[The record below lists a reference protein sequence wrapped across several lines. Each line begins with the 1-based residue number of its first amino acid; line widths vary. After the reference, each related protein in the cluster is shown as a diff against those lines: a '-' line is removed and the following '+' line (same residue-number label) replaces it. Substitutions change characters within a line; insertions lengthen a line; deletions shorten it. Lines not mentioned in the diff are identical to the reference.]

1 MSKLPTDV
9 VAIPTTTEL
18 KKKLRA
24 LYIIDDYMKCAD
36 DYRAFQESIYT
47 IIKGCFEHK
56 ECREYPV
63 KFKFYLEDKKTYKMQ
78 LRHFVVNVFLWFP
91 FVNLYGIHG
100 VLDESFILN
109 CETSIPNI
117 SDYVDEKIITE
128 LREYSIKNTTI
139 NRSVSE
145 VLYNLRRISI
155 DFSLIMNLTI
165 GSETFLNLY
174 KDNARMKEIME
185 TTFPIEMQPSEIED
199 ELTKLMEEEMAI
211 LKSIPDNPVGV
222 ILRANT
228 GIKPKQLSEFSINM
242 GLKPDL
248 SGVTIP
254 LPINSNTMI
263 RGLDKPSAHFLDSLG
278 ARKSLIMNKK
288 VMGKAGYFG
297 KIVLLL
303 ARTLQLSKTVSDCDT
318 KHLVEITIN
327 SAKMLK
333 KYDGRYYKLHDDPN
347 EPLKLVNGKKDKH
360 LVGQTLY
367 FRSPITCACGDTVC
381 HKCFG
386 TTSLLN
392 LDISEGV
399 SGFEVEETTKVVNQ
413 MILSTKHLLTT
424 VSERIEFTD
433 EFYKFFSMTAGEIN
447 PILNNDMIDDLDNWA
462 IWIDPNDIMKSDEL
476 DSDSSFNTYVQ
487 SKFYVQNLV
496 TKESILIASKDDRE
510 MFLTEES
517 LELMRKGKGYI
528 KFKDMSEDTSLFQLI
543 IMNNELTKPLYT
555 LMDLLNTAK
564 KDGPQLTYSEMAQRF
579 TELLLEAKIGA
590 MALSGEL
597 IINRLIRKFPDDDFE
612 RPDFTDDEVPPYQI
626 YTVLKALENNKSALI
641 GLSSQDIKRQIL
653 SDDLITKKDGVSYID
668 PFFKK
673 ETSTKRLK
681 DINKILRE
689 SK

>member
-1 MSKLPTDV
+1 
-9 VAIPTTTEL
+9 
-18 KKKLRA
+18 
-24 LYIIDDYMKCAD
+24 
-36 DYRAFQESIYT
+36 
-47 IIKGCFEHK
+47 
-56 ECREYPV
+56 
-63 KFKFYLEDKKTYKMQ
+63 
-78 LRHFVVNVFLWFP
+78 
-91 FVNLYGIHG
+91 
-100 VLDESFILN
+100 
-109 CETSIPNI
+109 
-117 SDYVDEKIITE
+117 
-128 LREYSIKNTTI
+128 
-139 NRSVSE
+139 
-145 VLYNLRRISI
+145 
-155 DFSLIMNLTI
+155 
-165 GSETFLNLY
+165 
-174 KDNARMKEIME
+174 
-185 TTFPIEMQPSEIED
+185 
-199 ELTKLMEEEMAI
+199 
-211 LKSIPDNPVGV
+211 
-222 ILRANT
+222 
-228 GIKPKQLSEFSINM
+228 
-242 GLKPDL
+242 
-248 SGVTIP
+248 
-254 LPINSNTMI
+254 
-263 RGLDKPSAHFLDSLG
+263 
-278 ARKSLIMNKK
+278 
-288 VMGKAGYFG
+288 
-297 KIVLLL
+297 
-303 ARTLQLSKTVSDCDT
+303 
-318 KHLVEITIN
+318 
-327 SAKMLK
+327 MLK

-597 IINRLIRKFPDDDFE
+597 IINRLIRKYPDDDFE

-673 ETSTKRLK
+673 DTSTKRLK